1 MSNIIKS
8 IHAVVRELIRFF
20 VPIIDRQVLV
30 QHVLLTVL
38 FIPMTISNYTLE
50 YNYVQCKK
58 MRDNEAP
65 ELFVSKAANA

>member
-8 IHAVVRELIRFF
+8 IRAVVRELIRFF

-30 QHVLLTVL
+30 QHVLLTIL
-38 FIPMTISNYTLE
+38 SIPMTIPKYTLK
-50 YNYVQCKK
+50 YNYVQCKE
-58 MRDNEAP
+58 MRNKEDP